1 MFNFHFHIKALID
14 YEIEDVNLEIGHDV
28 GDGYDDGI
36 GGDDGDDGDDAVDIV
51 RCFNQWSSAL
61 VSISTSDLFD
71 GKLFLSQFIYLW
83 SW

>member
-1 MFNFHFHIKALID
+1 MLTFHFHIKALID
-14 YEIEDVNLEIGHDV
+14 YEIEDVNLEIGHDDV
-28 GDGYDDGI
+28 DGI
-36 GGDDGDDGDDAVDIV
+36 DGDDGDDGDDAVDIV